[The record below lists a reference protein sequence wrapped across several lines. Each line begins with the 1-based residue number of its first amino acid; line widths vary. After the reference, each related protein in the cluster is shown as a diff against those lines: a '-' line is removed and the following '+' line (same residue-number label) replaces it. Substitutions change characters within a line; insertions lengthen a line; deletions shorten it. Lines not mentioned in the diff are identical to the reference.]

1 MWPYFDHVVQML
13 QEIPAY
19 SNLNGPQ
26 LFAAVF
32 NRPKYIWMR
41 RRNRVQ
47 QAVSWAIAEQTR
59 VWIQKMGE
67 KPRLG
72 ARPRFDFDV
81 IDDLYN
87 LIVAYEA
94 GWANYFRENHI
105 EPLILFYEDVV
116 ASNSDAR
123 SREKQVPD
131 GATRNPPW
139 RNMNATASSTSRSKN
154 RTPRICCDG

>member
-81 IDDLYN
+81 IHHLYN
-87 LIVAYEA
+87 LIVASEA

-105 EPLILFYEDVV
+105 EPLVLL
-116 ASNSDAR
+116 
-123 SREKQVPD
+123 
-131 GATRNPPW
+131 
-139 RNMNATASSTSRSKN
+139 
-154 RTPRICCDG
+154 